1 MVWAAVAKGVMGASS
16 GAKMAKNIF
25 KRKGGKNASYIP
37 ASEQTVDVKAETVQ
51 PVTPLLPSSTF
62 NAKNISKPTPSIGSE
77 DLAGTA
83 FRIKTTLVDVDTLLK
98 GSIAL
103 DKIREQQRR
112 KSTKT
117 KGRRKQESE
126 LESATKKNV
135 KKFKLGKLVP
145 QKAKSIFGSIINF
158 FITLLLG
165 KIAMNLLDKP
175 GFLGGIVKT
184 IAGVANFLVEWLGKL
199 FNVFVTVI
207 DFGYK
212 MYDGL
217 RGTVGKLFGDEGL
230 KQFDNLMKGFN
241 LFLNGVIGAILLAA
255 SSNML
260 GGGLGFGKG
269 GIFRRGLGKTLPR
282 FLIRNFQGLGGRT
295 LARGLLSK
303 GASTTL
309 ATGTGTALTTGTG
322 TALATGT
329 GTATATTT
337 AATGTTGATA
347 TALGSNP
354 AGWIL
359 SAGLLASGLGEGAF
373 QLKKNSQKREESS
386 YKKFEEKSWLNPMKY
401 FWGAVHLGDKFNS
414 FITGTVGVLL
424 DLVGAPFRYAIELIR
439 YPFLDEAGR
448 EEQNKNMAKFD
459 ARIREQFREIINAF
473 SLGMLAKEK
482 GSFGSL
488 FGKKGTDAMGYTQDG
503 KSRSDLLL
511 EEEIKNTPFVKPEDR
526 QKTET
531 PETKK
536 PKGLR
541 RGVAGV
547 ADFMTLGMF
556 DFDQQNR
563 KGAPKDYG
571 IRRIAGGV
579 ADWATMGLT
588 DFDKRGRGNLQV
600 NPIGGGKDKAWGS
613 ANEQAKRREKQS
625 GFGLKRGIGG
635 PLDFATLGMFDFD
648 KQNRRGAP
656 KGFGIKRIVGGLAD
670 VMTAGATDFD
680 KRGTGIGQMKL
691 GEMMSNKKRQEAFA
705 NSERV
710 MDLRKKRNELRNM
723 AQFGTKDGRTI
734 SMFDMLTSG
743 DRSQIE
749 EALYMQRV
757 KERGVGEGHSDWVGN
772 PEHEAETLKYLQASP
787 DPSKYNGLDN
797 FATYEDDGDMEP
809 HIVINQ
815 RQNNTS
821 SNQMESETSGVAP
834 LVVATSGG
842 ESPYK
847 ALAKR

>member
-1 MVWAAVAKGVMGASS
+1 MVWGAVAKGVMGAKKVAS

-25 KRKGGKNASYIP
+25 KRKGGKDAPDIP

-51 PVTPLLPSSTF
+51 PITPLISSSRF
-62 NAKNISKPTPSIGSE
+62 KAKDISKPTSSTGTQ

-83 FRIKTTLVDVDTLLK
+83 FRIKTTLIDVDTLLK

-112 KSTKT
+112 KSTET
-117 KGRRKQESE
+117 KDRKKQESE
-126 LESATKKNV
+126 LESATKKNA

-175 GFLGGIVKT
+175 EFLAGVVKT
-184 IAGVANFLVEWLGKL
+184 IAGVANFLVDWLGKL
-199 FNVFVTVI
+199 FNVFVTVV

-217 RGTVGKLFGDEGL
+217 RGTVGKLFGDKGL
-230 KQFDNLMKGFN
+230 EQFDNLMKGFN

-255 SSNML
+255 SSNMM
-260 GGGLGFGKG
+260 GGMMGFGAG
-269 GIFRRGLGKTLPR
+269 GIFRRGLSKTLPR
-282 FLIRNFQGLGGRT
+282 FLIKNFSGMGGRT
-295 LARGLLSK
+295 LARGLLTK
-303 GASTTL
+303 GATTSAL
-309 ATGTGTALTTGTG
+309 ATGTG

-329 GTATATTT
+329 GTAITTTT
-337 AATGTTGATA
+337 ATAATTSTTGASTA

-359 SAGLLASGLGEGAF
+359 SAGLLASGLGEGVF
-373 QLKKNSQKREESS
+373 QIKKAAQKKEENS
-386 YKKFEEKSWLNPMKY
+386 YKKFEDKSWLNPMKY
-401 FWGAVHLGDKFNS
+401 FWGAMHLGDKFMS

-439 YPFLDEAGR
+439 YPFLDEAGK
-448 EEQNKNMAKFD
+448 EQQNKNMAKFD
-459 ARIREQFREIINAF
+459 ARIREQFREMINAF

-482 GSFGSL
+482 GAFGSL
-488 FGKKGTDAMGYTQDG
+488 FGKKGTDEMGYTQDG
-503 KSRSDLLL
+503 RSKSDLLL
-511 EEEIKNTPFVKPEDR
+511 EEKIKNTPFTGSKDQ

-536 PKGLR
+536 PKGLW
-541 RGVAGV
+541 RGITGA
-547 ADFMTLGMF
+547 ADFMTGGMW
-556 DFDQQNR
+556 DFDQRNR
-563 KGAPKDYG
+563 KGSPKDFG
-571 IRRIAGGV
+571 IRRIAGGLT
-579 ADWATMGLT
+579 DWATMGLT
-588 DFDKRGRGNLQV
+588 DFDKRGKGNLQL

-613 ANEQAKRREKQS
+613 RNEQAKRGEKQS

-635 PLDFATLGMFDFD
+635 LLDFATLGMFDFD

-656 KGFGIKRIVGGLAD
+656 KGFGIKRIAGGLAD
-670 VMTAGATDFD
+670 VLTGGTTDFG
-680 KRGTGIGQMKL
+680 KRGSGLLQYSGFTG
-691 GEMMSNKKRQEAFA
+691 
-705 NSERV
+705 
-710 MDLRKKRNELRNM
+710 RKGKTPQRILDHRDKVNELRNM

-772 PEHEAETLKYLQASP
+772 PEHEAETLKYLQASG
-787 DPSKYNGLDN
+787 DPSKYKGLDN
-797 FATYEDDGDMEP
+797 FATYEDEGDMEP

-821 SNQMESETSGVAP
+821 SNQMESEGSGIMP
-834 LVVATSGG
+834 VVIESSGG